1 MFELSR
7 QFIVQT
13 LILSFLFS
21 IIQPSDH
28 VSLVQSIN
36 TRGHLGVDFAW
47 HFLYFINVVHV
58 VSATRAWPRFGDPQ
72 AERCSVPFAQCER
85 CMLTMSVDITQC
97 ARHMKSPG
105 EPGGV
110 YGATRL
116 KQHSDVF
123 SSSYRV
129 LQSNISVD
137 RNKYTERTPWWKKQ
151 ALMKRHLALCSWLYR
166 QPAILNL
173 FKRARSKYIF
183 QFVVSAEMKLKNE

>member
-1 MFELSR
+1 MLGFLQGGGPGQGFMLS
-7 QFIVQT
+7 V
-13 LILSFLFS
+13 L
-21 IIQPSDH
+21 PEHDPA
-28 VSLVQSIN
+28 LV
-36 TRGHLGVDFAW
+36 THK
-47 HFLYFINVVHV
+47 
-58 VSATRAWPRFGDPQ
+58 
-72 AERCSVPFAQCER
+72 AERRSVPFAQCER

-137 RNKYTERTPWWKKQ
+137 RNKYTERTPW
-151 ALMKRHLALCSWLYR
+151 
-166 QPAILNL
+166 
-173 FKRARSKYIF
+173 
-183 QFVVSAEMKLKNE
+183 

>member
-1 MFELSR
+1 MLGFLQGGGPGQGFMLSVLPEHDPALVTHR
-7 QFIVQT
+7 LRDAPCPLHNVKGVCWQC
-13 LILSFLFS
+13 LS
-21 IIQPSDH
+21 I
-28 VSLVQSIN
+28 SLSVHGTWSP
-36 TRGHLGVDFAW
+36 RG
-47 HFLYFINVVHV
+47 
-58 VSATRAWPRFGDPQ
+58 
-72 AERCSVPFAQCER
+72 
-85 CMLTMSVDITQC
+85 
-97 ARHMKSPG
+97 SPG
-105 EPGGV
+105 GGV

-123 SSSYRV
+123 SSSYHV

-166 QPAILNL
+166 RPAILNL